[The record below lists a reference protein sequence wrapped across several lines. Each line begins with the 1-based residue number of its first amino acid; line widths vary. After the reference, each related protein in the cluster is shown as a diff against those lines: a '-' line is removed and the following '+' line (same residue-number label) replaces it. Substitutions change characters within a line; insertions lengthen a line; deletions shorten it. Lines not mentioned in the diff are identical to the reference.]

1 LDDLR
6 TGFEIAKGYR
16 IRHGYIAN
24 IQRTVGQ
31 GGLF

>member
-1 LDDLR
+1 MISGLVFD
-6 TGFEIAKGYR
+6 IAEGNMF
-16 IRHGYIAN
+16 RHGYIVN